1 MTSQICLDSGLLL
14 KLLLNEP
21 DSYLAEALWQSW
33 VTNDVQLIAP
43 YLFSFEVTAVIRK
56 VTYRGLL
63 DAAMG
68 KKVLKK
74 ALEFDVTLQTF
85 SGIYERAWELATQ
98 FNRPTA
104 YDTHYLALAENS
116 GCPFWTA
123 DQRLYNAVRHKLPW
137 VHWLDNF
144 KG

>member
-14 KLLLNEP
+14 KLLFNEP
-21 DSYLAEALWQSW
+21 DSQLAEALWQSW
-33 VTNDVQLIAP
+33 VMNDVQLIAP
-43 YLFSFEVTAVIRK
+43 YLFPFEITAVIQK
-56 VTYRGLL
+56 VTHRGLL

-85 SGIYERAWELATQ
+85 SGIHERAWELATQ
-98 FNRPTA
+98 FSHPTA
-104 YDTHYLALAENS
+104 YDTHYLALAENI

-123 DQRLYNAVRHKLPW
+123 DRRLFNAVRHKLSW
-137 VHWLDNF
+137 VHWLGHF
-144 KG
+144 KE